1 MEYWNDG
8 VMVPIFLYSNTPCES
23 KRSIIFATNGI
34 MEGCGSKQLLI
45 RFHQSIQNQTV
56 KRVISRQK
64 QPSQVQQALTAVA
77 DFPTETSKPGEF
89 IRGRSGITA
98 ADGRLKAADFI
109 NDPAR
114 IGKGVSVRA
123 VDNDSVG
130 WTGDRLKALCAANI
144 FLFLHNLF
152 FRNGFLGCG
161 SAFVLGRI
169 TKE

>member
-1 MEYWNDG
+1 MAA
-8 VMVPIFLYSNTPCES
+8 ILKS
-23 KRSIIFATNGI
+23 SIENHQFFVNGKTLTKLFFAIKNAKITING
-34 MEGCGSKQLLI
+34 LI

-56 KRVISRQK
+56 KRIISRQK
-64 QPSQVQQALTAVA
+64 QPSQVHQALATVG
-77 DFPTETSKPGEF
+77 DFPAETLEPGEF
-89 IRGRSGITA
+89 IRGRSGVTA

-109 NDPAR
+109 NNPAR
-114 IGKGVSVRA
+114 IGKGVNMGA
-123 VDNDSVG
+123 VDDDSVG
-130 WTGDRLKALCAANI
+130 WAGDRLKALCAANI

>member
-1 MEYWNDG
+1 MDE
-8 VMVPIFLYSNTPCES
+8 NTVSSTPTLS
-23 KRSIIFATNGI
+23 P
-34 MEGCGSKQLLI
+34 LI
-45 RFHQSIQNQTV
+45 RFYQSIQNQTV

-64 QPSQVQQALTAVA
+64 QPSQVQQALAAVA
-77 DFPTETSKPGEF
+77 DFPAETSKPGEF

-109 NDPAR
+109 NDPVR